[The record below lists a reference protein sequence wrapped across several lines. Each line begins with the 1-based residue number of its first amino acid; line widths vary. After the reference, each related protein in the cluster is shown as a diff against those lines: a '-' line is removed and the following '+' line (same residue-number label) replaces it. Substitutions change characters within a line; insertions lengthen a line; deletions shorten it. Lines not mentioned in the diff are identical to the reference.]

1 VRITNQIID
10 RRALEAIQRSVSGL
24 EESHSQVASGTRLRN
39 AADDPAGYVGAMSAD
54 RRLAALVQYRRNV
67 SAAEARLGAEEAVLD
82 QVTNLI
88 ERGRELAISQAAAN
102 GTTQTRLIAKA
113 EVDQL
118 LAEAVK
124 LGNSKQ
130 GNSWLFGGDFSDSAP
145 FTPSGVVDPARPPV
159 GGGSVEIGEGQTVSL
174 NHDGQR
180 VFVDSGVFAAFQQL
194 STALGTDDT
203 PGVAASITSLV
214 TSFDAVQDVL
224 GETGARVRQ
233 LETASANIES
243 LELTLR
249 TQRSDLADID
259 IEEAISRLASRQ
271 TAYEAALLATARLN
285 SLSLTDYLR

>member
-1 VRITNQIID
+1 MRITNQIID
-10 RRALEAIQRSVSGL
+10 RRALEAIQKSVSGL
-24 EESHSQVASGTRLRN
+24 EESHAQVASGTRLRS
-39 AADDPAGYVGAMSAD
+39 AADDPAGYVGVMSAD

-67 SAAEARLGAEEAVLD
+67 SAAEARLGAEEAALD
-82 QVTNLI
+82 QVTDLLA
-88 ERGRELAISQAAAN
+88 RARELAISQAASN
-102 GTTQTRLIAKA
+102 GTTATRLIAKA

-118 LAEAVK
+118 LAEVVK
-124 LGNSKQ
+124 LGNTKL
-130 GNSWLFGGDFSDSAP
+130 GNSWLFGGDFSDTAP
-145 FTPSGVVDPARPPV
+145 FTPAGAVNPARPPV
-159 GGGSVEIGEGQTVSL
+159 GGGSVEIGEGQTVAL

-180 VFVDSGVFAAFQQL
+180 VFLDTGVFAALQQL
-194 STALGTDDT
+194 SDALGADDT
-203 PGVAASITSLV
+203 PGVAASITSV
-214 TSFDAVQDVL
+214 VSAFDAVQDVL

-259 IEEAISRLASRQ
+259 IEEAISKLASRQ